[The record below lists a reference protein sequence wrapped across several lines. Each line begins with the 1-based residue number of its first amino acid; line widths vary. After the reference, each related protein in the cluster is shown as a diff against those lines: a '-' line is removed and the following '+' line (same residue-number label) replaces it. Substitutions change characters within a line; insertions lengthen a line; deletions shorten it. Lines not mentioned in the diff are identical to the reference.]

1 VQLGMKPND
10 PEQDRA
16 QTVTTSTK
24 PTNDLASI
32 DYWQTLNRKS
42 LFRFFMLQQ
51 LSSGPMHGYE
61 IGTRI
66 ALCCDARPTDAMIY
80 PMLKELET
88 GGYVEL
94 ENAVINGRKRKIY
107 SLSSLGTEAYRAS
120 VQAWAMV
127 LPQIETAVKE
137 AGVETP
143 CCTTMVIDSSIF
155 GARGPEPE
163 IMRDER

>member
-1 VQLGMKPND
+1 M
-10 PEQDRA
+10 
-16 QTVTTSTK
+16 TTSTK
-24 PTNDLASI
+24 TTNNLASV

-42 LFRFFMLQQ
+42 LLRFFMLQQ

-61 IGTRI
+61 IGTRV

-107 SLSSLGTEAYRAS
+107 SLSGLGVEAYRAS
-120 VQAWAMV
+120 AQAWAMV

-137 AGVETP
+137 AGIEP
-143 CCTTMVIDSSIF
+143 ACCTTMTIDASIF
-155 GARGPEPE
+155 ESGVLENRQ
-163 IMRDER
+163 

>member
-1 VQLGMKPND
+1 M
-10 PEQDRA
+10 
-16 QTVTTSTK
+16 TTSTK
-24 PTNDLASI
+24 TTNNLASI

-42 LFRFFMLQQ
+42 LLRFFMLQQ

-107 SLSSLGTEAYRAS
+107 SLSDLGFEAYRAS
-120 VQAWAMV
+120 AQAWAMV

-155 GARGPEPE
+155 ESKRLDND
-163 IMRDER
+163 R

>member
-1 VQLGMKPND
+1 L
-10 PEQDRA
+10 
-16 QTVTTSTK
+16 TTSTK
-24 PTNDLASI
+24 PTNNLASI

-42 LFRFFMLQQ
+42 LLRFFMLQQ
-51 LSSGPMHGYE
+51 LSTGPMHGYE

-66 ALCCDARPTDAMIY
+66 ALCCDARPADAMIY

-107 SLSSLGTEAYRAS
+107 SLSALGTEAYRAS
-120 VQAWAMV
+120 AQAWAMV

-137 AGVETP
+137 AGVEP
-143 CCTTMVIDSSIF
+143 ACCTTMIIDSNIF
-155 GARGPEPE
+155 GTGELDNKR
-163 IMRDER
+163 

>member
-1 VQLGMKPND
+1 
-10 PEQDRA
+10 
-16 QTVTTSTK
+16 VTTSTK
-24 PTNDLASI
+24 PSNNLASI

-42 LFRFFMLQQ
+42 LLRFFLLQQ

-107 SLSSLGTEAYRAS
+107 SLSALGNEAYRAS
-120 VQAWAMV
+120 AQAWAMV

-143 CCTTMVIDSSIF
+143 CCTTMVIDSSIIEL
-155 GARGPEPE
+155 RGLEPE
-163 IMRDER
+163 KQQPANSKDSR